1 MHACKSISS
10 LNSNNNYNVTF
21 DYLSKPHRDEP
32 LNENDINS
40 IVNYIILNYK
50 INNIPYVV
58 EYDNIEYEIIKS
70 TTTSTSTST
79 SVSTSTLITS
89 TLITYK
95 LLLKK
100 INDKLKSLPSNTD
113 CEITVFFKKEIDNPS
128 LITTK

>member
-1 MHACKSISS
+1 MHACKSIS
-10 LNSNNNYNVTF
+10 LINSSNSYNITF
-21 DYLSKPHRDEP
+21 DYLSKPRDDTP
-32 LNENDINS
+32 SENDINS
-40 IVNYIILNYK
+40 IVNCIRLNYK
-50 INNIPYVV
+50 IDNIPYIV

-79 SVSTSTLITS
+79 SIATSTLITS

-100 INDKLKSLPSNTD
+100 FNYKLKMLPPNTD

-128 LITTK
+128 LIISK